1 MVHIL
6 SNLKTFKKVKKRN
19 FLNMTWNFLLTSS
32 YISIFYRKLNFYLF
46 LLDCELYFIFFR
58 FLHFC
63 KFQCPFNKNTFVLTF
78 IIKNIL
84 RQFGLKGVKI
94 HKIKKNVIF
103 SNKLAVQNNPLKQLR
118 LIFHKTVNT
127 NKLKSE
133 IFKVVGWV
141 VFQQLRK
148 L

>member
-1 MVHIL
+1 M
-6 SNLKTFKKVKKRN
+6 
-19 FLNMTWNFLLTSS
+19 
-32 YISIFYRKLNFYLF
+32 
-46 LLDCELYFIFFR
+46 
-58 FLHFC
+58 
-63 KFQCPFNKNTFVLTF
+63 
-78 IIKNIL
+78 L

-94 HKIKKNVIF
+94 YKIKKNVIF

-133 IFKVVGWV
+133 IFKVVGLV